1 MSAGLELPKRVFGH
15 GFLFNRGEKMSKSVG
30 NVIDPMVL
38 ADTYGTDQLRYF
50 FMREVPFGQDGN
62 YSHEAIVNRINADLA
77 NDLGNLAQRSLSMIA
92 KNCAGAVPQPSEFS
106 QADRDILWLADG
118 LPEKARA
125 AMEGFALHTTLAE
138 IWSVVAEA
146 NRYFAGQEP
155 WVLRKQDP
163 ARMGTVL
170 YVTAEVLRAVGIM
183 AQPFVPEAAGK
194 LLDLLAVPAEG
205 RAIAAVGSAHRLAP
219 GAALPQPQP
228 IFPRFLEPE
237 AV

>member
-1 MSAGLELPKRVFGH
+1 
-15 GFLFNRGEKMSKSVG
+15 MSKSVG
-30 NVIDPMVL
+30 NVIDPMAL
-38 ADTYGTDQLRYF
+38 ADAYGTDQLRYF

-92 KNCAGAVPQPSEFS
+92 KNCAGAVPQPGEFS
-106 QADRDILWLADG
+106 QADQDLLWLADG

-125 AMEGFALHTTLAE
+125 AMEGFALHAALAE

-163 ARMGTVL
+163 ARMATVL
-170 YVTAEVLRAVGIM
+170 YVTAEVLRAVGIL

-194 LLDLLAVPAEG
+194 LLDLLAVPAES
-205 RAIAAVGSAHRLAP
+205 RAIAAIGPVHRLVP
-219 GAALPQPQP
+219 GISLPQPQP
-228 IFPRFLEPE
+228 IFPRYLEPE
-237 AV
+237 AA